1 MGEHVLPYIEWLTE
15 KFYAFTDSLGLH
27 LAHQPMVHVWMAL
40 FIVIFCA
47 LFFGFWRK
55 RYSVYPGIT
64 QQVLEVYY
72 GFIEKLVTDFM
83 GQAGKKYIPVIGT
96 LGLFIV
102 LGNLMG
108 QIPIFDSPTS
118 NINMT
123 LGCAL
128 FIFVYYHA
136 QGIREHGFW
145 KYIKHFAGPVWWLA
159 ILFIPVEVISHFS
172 RPLSLTIRLFGNIF
186 GEHTVKS
193 ILFGLF
199 AFLVPLPMM
208 VLAVFMGLIQALVFI
223 MLSCVYIS
231 GAIAHE
237 ESHHDEHESNE
248 ESLAEMAAY

>member
-1 MGEHVLPYIEWLTE
+1 MGEHVLGYIEWLTE
-15 KFYAFTDSLGLH
+15 KFYAWTDSIGLH
-27 LAHQPMVHVWMAL
+27 LAHKPMTHVWMAF

-55 RYSVYPGIT
+55 RYSVNPRLT
-64 QQVLEVYY
+64 QQILELYY
-72 GFIEKLVTDFM
+72 AFIEKLVTDFM
-83 GQAGKKYIPVIGT
+83 GEAGKRYIPVIGT
-96 LGLFIV
+96 LGLFI
-102 LGNLMG
+102 LFGNLMG
-108 QIPIFDSPTS
+108 QIPIFDSPTG

-128 FIFVYYHA
+128 FIFIYYHV
-136 QGIREHGFW
+136 QGIREHGLW

-199 AFLVPLPMM
+199 AWLVPLPMM
-208 VLAVFMGLIQALVFI
+208 VLAVFMGMIQALVFI

-237 ESHHDEHESNE
+237 ESHPVEHGHDEN
-248 ESLAEMAAY
+248 EMAEVAAY

>member
-1 MGEHVLPYIEWLTE
+1 MGEHVIPYIEWLTG

-27 LAHQPMVHVWMAL
+27 LAHKPMTHVWMAF
-40 FIVIFCA
+40 FIVVFCA
-47 LFFGFWRK
+47 VFFGIWRK
-55 RYSVYPGIT
+55 RYRVYPGIT
-64 QQVLEVYY
+64 QQVLELYY
-72 GFIEKLVTDFM
+72 GFIAKLTSDFM
-83 GQAGKKYIPVIGT
+83 GEAGKKYIPVIGT
-96 LGLFIV
+96 LGLFIL

-108 QIPIFDSPTS
+108 QIPVFDSPTG

-128 FIFVYYHA
+128 FIFFYYHA
-136 QGIREHGFW
+136 QGIREHGVA
-145 KYIKHFAGPVWWLA
+145 KYFKHFAGPVWWLA

-208 VLAVFMGLIQALVFI
+208 VLAVFMGMIQALVFV
-223 MLSCVYIS
+223 MLSCVYIA

-237 ESHHDEHESNE
+237 ESHHEEHESAKDTISE
-248 ESLAEMAAY
+248 IAAY